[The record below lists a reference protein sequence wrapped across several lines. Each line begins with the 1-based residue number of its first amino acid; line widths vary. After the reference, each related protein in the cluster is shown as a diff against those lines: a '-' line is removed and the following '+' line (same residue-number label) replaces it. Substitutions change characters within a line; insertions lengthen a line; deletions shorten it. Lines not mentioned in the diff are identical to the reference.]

1 MHSQE
6 ASPGTVALTRINND
20 FAGMNQRPD
29 RGSLGRTG
37 QGGRRALTMAAQCF
51 AQVLAAE
58 VHWGMTF
65 AHYSKEDP
73 TEDR

>member
-1 MHSQE
+1 
-6 ASPGTVALTRINND
+6 
-20 FAGMNQRPD
+20 MNQRPD

-51 AQVLAAE
+51 ALVLAAE